1 MKLKIAIIGGGAAGF
16 FAAITASNTN
26 SNTEVTILE
35 KSSKLLAKVKIS
47 GGGRCNVTN
56 ATFENYQLIKNYPRG
71 SKELKKAFSFFSV
84 RETIDWF
91 ESKGVEL
98 KKEEDGRYFPATDD
112 SQTIIDCLMN
122 ECRKSNIKIL
132 SNTPVISITQL
143 PDASFKVETS
153 EQTYVFHKI
162 VIAIGGNPKSEFY
175 NLIKNIGHTIVPPV
189 PSLFTFNIPKSKYKD
204 LQGISVNDA
213 IVKISGIKSEQQGPV
228 LITHWGLSGP
238 GVLKLSAW
246 EARKLHELNYNFTIQ
261 VNWIPG
267 NEEEPLRSQLKK
279 YKQDHPKKTI
289 SSNPLFNIPRRL
301 WERQT
306 EIAGINSELKWGDMP
321 DKSINKLIE
330 ELIRSSSEVKGKTT
344 FKEEFVT
351 CGGIKLDEINFETLE
366 SKVCKG
372 VYFAGEVLD
381 IDGITGGF
389 NFQNAWTTGYL
400 AGKSSAFQTM
410 VL

>member
-16 FAAITASNTN
+16 FAAITASNNN
-26 SNTEVTILE
+26 SNAEVTIIE
-35 KSSKLLAKVKIS
+35 KTSKLLAKVKIS

-71 SKELKKAFSFFSV
+71 SKELKKAFNFFSV
-84 RETIDWF
+84 KDTIEWF
-91 ESKGVEL
+91 ESKGVPL
-98 KKEEDGRYFPATDD
+98 KKEEDGRYFPTTDD

-122 ECRKSNIKIL
+122 ECKKLKIKVLNNTAVKSIVKLSENDFSIETTGETLVYNKI
-132 SNTPVISITQL
+132 I
-143 PDASFKVETS
+143 
-153 EQTYVFHKI
+153 
-162 VIAIGGNPKSEFY
+162 IAVGGNPKSEFY
-175 NLIKNIGHTIVPPV
+175 DFLQKLGHSIIPPV
-189 PSLFTFNIPKSKYKD
+189 PSLFTFNIPDSKYND
-204 LQGISVNDA
+204 LQGISVNTA
-213 IVKISGIKSEQQGPV
+213 IVKITGLKSEQTGPI

-267 NEEEPLRSQLKK
+267 NEEEPLRASLKK
-279 YKQDHPKKTI
+279 FKTEHPKKTI
-289 SSNPLFNIPRRL
+289 SSNPLFNLPRRL

-306 EIAGINSELKWGDMP
+306 EIAGISSELKWGDIP

-330 ELIRSSSEVKGKTT
+330 ELIRSSLDVKGKTT

-351 CGGIKLDEINFETLE
+351 CGGVKLEEVNFETLE
-366 SKVCKG
+366 SIICKG
-372 VYFAGEVLD
+372 LYFAGEVLD

-400 AGKSSAFQTM
+400 AGKSSSTINN
-410 VL
+410 